1 MAYEVTAT
9 RKRPKTLDGLVGQEF
24 VVATLKNSIRA
35 GRIAHAYLFSGPRG
49 VGKTSA
55 ARILARALNC
65 PEGPNPEGCGDDP
78 DGESITRGTALDV
91 IEIDGAS
98 NTSVNDVREI
108 KDEVLFPPNNS
119 RYKIYIIDEVHMLST
134 SAFNALLKTIEEPPP
149 YIIFI
154 FATTELHKV
163 PATIKSRCQQFHF
176 RLIPLDQLLEK
187 LKEVV
192 EDMGIKADA
201 DALLWIA
208 KEGRGSLRDS
218 YTLFDQVVSFS
229 DGHISL
235 DKIKTKLGLVG
246 LDRLNVLAE
255 ALADGN
261 MKLVL
266 GTADEI
272 ISTGVSEDQFIVDLS
287 EYFRNILLLKAGME
301 RESVIGYPI
310 SEFSSQAL
318 AAWSEHQLMHAVDL
332 LLEAFRR
339 LRYTVNERFELE
351 LVLSELTKLRSWI
364 DPGDLLNRIHDL
376 RTQLEK
382 GGFRMSEPSSTA
394 SPASAEASAESL
406 SVKPVE
412 ASAEAEAPK
421 AEVFIQNPDEEDD
434 LEESFVDGYD
444 EEAFE
449 PEAESGF
456 QSDEPVSGPAAA
468 VDNSVENPVH
478 KPVEKAPAENSRMV
492 LDLNNLERLINEIE
506 RKKPTLASAVGG
518 AFGHSFDNEYLYLQF
533 TNAFA
538 SKSVD
543 IDKDIVESCVNT
555 VLGVPLK
562 VRVEEIDDPK
572 KTESHNHPD
581 PQVEQVRAVFRGSVI
596 SGQEAK

>member
-65 PEGPNPEGCGDDP
+65 PGGPNPDGCGDDP

-187 LKEVV
+187 LREVV
-192 EDMGIKADA
+192 NDMGIQADA

-235 DKIKTKLGLVG
+235 EKIKTKLGLVG

-266 GTADEI
+266 ATADEI

-301 RESVIGYPI
+301 RESVIGYPV

-318 AAWSEHQLMHAVDL
+318 AAWSEHQLMHGLDL

-351 LVLSELTKLRSWI
+351 LVLTELTKLRSWI

-376 RTQLEK
+376 RTQVEQ
-382 GGFRMSEPSSTA
+382 GGFRV
-394 SPASAEASAESL
+394 SA
-406 SVKPVE
+406 VDKKT
-412 ASAEAEAPK
+412 EAEAGLEAYIPD
-421 AEVFIQNPDEEDD
+421 PDEEDD

-444 EEAFE
+444 EEAVE
-449 PEAESGF
+449 PKPS
-456 QSDEPVSGPAAA
+456 
-468 VDNSVENPVH
+468 VDNSVEKPVH
-478 KPVEKAPAENSRMV
+478 KPVDKPINEARNEFRDDSGSAAEPQLKQNVKPDEPAPSEKSRMV

-538 SKSVD
+538 SKSVE
-543 IDKDIVESCVNT
+543 IDKDIVESCINT

-562 VRVEEIDDPK
+562 VRVEEIEDPK

-596 SGQEAK
+596 SGQEAKQ